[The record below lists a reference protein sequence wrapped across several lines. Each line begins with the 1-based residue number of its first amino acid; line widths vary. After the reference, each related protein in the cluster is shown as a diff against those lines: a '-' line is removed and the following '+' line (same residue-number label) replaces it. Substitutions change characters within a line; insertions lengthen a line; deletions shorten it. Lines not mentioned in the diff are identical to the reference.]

1 MPKEKVNRGLVLI
14 IQREGK
20 ERKKNSCFEQPHEV
34 SHLGPRWI
42 PDSID
47 CLGRIGHHD
56 LWGLTVNCFA
66 HRFSRFE
73 VGNSLFR
80 YLDTLAGARV
90 PAQAWRPA
98 AN

>member
-20 ERKKNSCFEQPHEV
+20 ERKKNGCFEQPHEV

-42 PDSID
+42 PDSTE
-47 CLGRIGHHD
+47 CLGLIDHRNLRGPTI
-56 LWGLTVNCFA
+56 NCFA
-66 HRFSRFE
+66 HRFSWFE
-73 VGNSLFR
+73 VGNPLFR
-80 YLDTLAGARV
+80 DLDTLAGARV
-90 PAQAWRPA
+90 SAQAWRPS